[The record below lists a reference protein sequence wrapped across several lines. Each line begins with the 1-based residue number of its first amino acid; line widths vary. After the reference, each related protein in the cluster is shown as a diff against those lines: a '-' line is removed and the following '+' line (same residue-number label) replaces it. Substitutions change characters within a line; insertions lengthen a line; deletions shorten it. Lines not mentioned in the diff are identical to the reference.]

1 MDPVSAA
8 PPQNLRCNSEI
19 GGVKTRRYR
28 SNAAEQR
35 MMVNYYQ
42 RMRERNNEAS
52 KRCRLKRRI
61 KQDSLEKT
69 RLLLESQQDLLKN
82 RVAKLNKIR
91 DILNMACRAA
101 G

>member
-1 MDPVSAA
+1 MRVNGNQRVRGYKYS
-8 PPQNLRCNSEI
+8 NS
-19 GGVKTRRYR
+19 V
-28 SNAAEQR
+28 EQR

-69 RLLLESQQDLLKN
+69 RLLLANQKETLKN
-82 RVAKLNKIR
+82 RVAKLHKIKEFH
-91 DILNMACRAA
+91 IFGSN
-101 G
+101 